1 MLQTRLLDFW
11 KPDIPLTQDFYLTV
25 RVCSPLITKQASTH
39 TVRLFLT
46 AFITLKACLHHP
58 AFYLCSPSQDWCY
71 YLIKG
76 GGVCSSGGKRK
87 RGREG
92 GGGRGGR
99 FPLTGWQPTGHRAYL
114 SLAAGLSAGPV
125 NLPDR
130 SLQVP
135 LIPLIQFILL
145 TARMRPLSA
154 GKIKPSLHS
163 RRVSLCCPRDG
174 KANPLSLTWRW
185 KV

>member
-1 MLQTRLLDFW
+1 MR
-11 KPDIPLTQDFYLTV
+11 V
-25 RVCSPLITKQASTH
+25 RSHLISKQASTH
-39 TVRLFLT
+39 TVSLFLT
-46 AFITLKACLHHP
+46 AFITLKACLYHP
-58 AFYLCSPSQDWCY
+58 AVSFHLCSPSQDWCY

-76 GGVCSSGGKRK
+76 GGVCSFGGKGK
-87 RGREG
+87 RDQER

-99 FPLTGWQPTGHRAYL
+99 FLLTGWQPMGHQAYL

-135 LIPLIQFILL
+135 LIQLIQFILL

-154 GKIKPSLHS
+154 GKIKPLLHS
-163 RRVSLCCPRDG
+163 RRVSFCCPRDG
-174 KANPLSLTWRW
+174 KPNPLSLTWRW

>member
-1 MLQTRLLDFW
+1 MLQTSFLGFR
-11 KPDIPLTQDFYLTV
+11 KPDISTIQGFRLTL

-39 TVRLFLT
+39 TARLFPT

-58 AFYLCSPSQDWCY
+58 AVSFHLCRLSQDRCY

-76 GGVCSSGGKRK
+76 GGVCSSGEKRK
-87 RGREG
+87 RDQER
-92 GGGRGGR
+92 GGGRGGW
-99 FPLTGWQPTGHRAYL
+99 FPLTGWQPTGHQAYL

-135 LIPLIQFILL
+135 LILLIQFILL

-174 KANPLSLTWRW
+174 KPNPLSLTWR
-185 KV
+185 